1 MERLDQLIRLKATG
15 NLETL
20 SVKLRI
26 SVSTIKRQIELMKSL
41 GAPIIYNFSRQS
53 YEYEFYVNFVF
64 GFKEIEEKQMR
75 NIIGGEYR
83 QKEFEK
89 FIF

>member
-1 MERLDQLIRLKATG
+1 MKLLDQLNTMERLDQLIRLKATG

-41 GAPIIYNFSRQS
+41 GAPIIYNFS
-53 YEYEFYVNFVF
+53 
-64 GFKEIEEKQMR
+64 
-75 NIIGGEYR
+75 IIISVQLLFFLVCLGSHHLWLYSL
-83 QKEFEK
+83 KT
-89 FIF
+89 